1 MSTTKPSIAF
11 IGLGNMG
18 GPMAAN
24 LVTAGFDVHG
34 FDVTDIAR
42 EKAAEA
48 GITLH
53 DSAGLAAA
61 DADIVIT
68 MLPNGAL
75 VRRVLEEICGTA
87 TDGHDMLFIDSSTI
101 GVGEAKDNAAYLA
114 AQGHAYIDAPVSG
127 GVAGAAAGTLAFM
140 VGGTEDAVAQAAPL
154 LEVMGRSTTHCGEI
168 GAGAAAKLCNNM
180 ILGVQ
185 QIAIAEGL
193 VLGQRLGLDPQ
204 AFFDVVSNSTGACW
218 ALTTNCPAP
227 GVLGTA
233 PSDRDFEP
241 GFATNLIVKDLGLA
255 MDEVASTG
263 TNARMGRM
271 AAEIYSQL
279 AEDGLGSKDFSVI
292 YPQLSEEQ
300 AS

>member
-1 MSTTKPSIAF
+1 MSKPAIAF

-24 LVTAGFDVHG
+24 LVSAGYTVHG

-48 GITLH
+48 GVTLH
-53 DSAGLAAA
+53 DSAA
-61 DADIVIT
+61 DAAKDAQIVVT
-68 MLPNGAL
+68 MLPNGRL
-75 VRRVLEEICGTA
+75 VRNVLEECA
-87 TDGHDMLFIDSSTI
+87 TGEGKLYVDSSTI
-101 GVGEAKDNAAYLA
+101 GVGEAKENAEFLNST
-114 AQGHAYIDAPVSG
+114 GSRYIDAPVSG

-140 VGGTEDAVAQAAPL
+140 VGGADADLAEAKDIL
-154 LEVMGRSTTHCGEI
+154 DVMGRSTTHCGPV

-204 AFFDVVSNSTGACW
+204 AFFDVVSNSTGSCW

-227 GVLGTA
+227 GVLGKA
-233 PSDRDFEP
+233 PSDNNFEP

-255 MDEVASTG
+255 MSEVEATG
-263 TNARMGRM
+263 TEARLGEL
-271 AAEIYSQL
+271 ASEIYSKL
-279 AEDGLGSKDFSVI
+279 ADDGLGAKDFSVV
-292 YPQLSEEQ
+292 YEQLRERK
-300 AS
+300 A